1 VNRVDDL
8 QDLVEDLRKDVVQ
21 RGVRPLPRQ
30 LEVTA
35 KDLSIAT
42 AELKKLQ
49 DFLAK
54 EKPLWTKIWEQE
66 LQTVCEERDMLTMQE
81 ELAAD
86 LQDDLEKTAQTL
98 ELVEQA
104 TKQQNLETEKEQGK
118 TLRSASGRNAA
129 ISAAALDKIV
139 DPREARDGVLGE
151 VKALQP
157 NHESRLEAIERAEK
171 ARQRELA
178 TRNDDEF
185 KRELGNFVEE
195 GKLKKSGGIEEVER
209 LRKAKDERARKEFQ
223 EREAQRLLAK
233 AAKQEREREAAREAA
248 AAAAA
253 AENGDDAEQASEQPD
268 EEEAKEESE
277 GGANPS

>member
-1 VNRVDDL
+1 
-8 QDLVEDLRKDVVQ
+8 
-21 RGVRPLPRQ
+21 VRPLPRQ
-30 LEVTA
+30 LETTA
-35 KDLSIAT
+35 KDLSTAT

-49 DFLAK
+49 DLLAK

-86 LQDDLEKTAQTL
+86 LQDDLEKAAQTL

-104 TKQQNLETEKEQGK
+104 TKQQNLESEKEAGK
-118 TLRSASGRNAA
+118 GMRSASGRNMLNAV
-129 ISAAALDKIV
+129 ALDKAV
-139 DPREARDGVLGE
+139 DPRQARDGVLGE

-157 NHESRLEAIERAEK
+157 NHEGRLEAIERAEK
-171 ARQRELA
+171 ARQRDLE

-195 GKLKKSGGIEEVER
+195 GKLKKSGGVEEAER
-209 LRKAKDERARKEFQ
+209 LRKAKDERARKENF
-223 EREAQRLLAK
+223 
-233 AAKQEREREAAREAA
+233 EREAARQRAKAEKQQREAEAA

-253 AENGDDAEQASEQPD
+253 AAATNGDGTEGQNGEAEASAENP
-268 EEEAKEESE
+268 EEAKADE
-277 GGANPS
+277 GGAA